1 MSSMLPPSI
10 ILPPETAP
18 DEPFGSQMPT
28 VNPSTGL
35 NPYFDQ
41 FNQMQQG
48 FQSTMQDIQNDPFPL
63 LEQYLGRQAQSNID
77 QTLQPMQQQ
86 AQEKI
91 SGVMSG
97 IRSLVSE
104 AFPNS
109 GGMSTMGQLGS
120 GTLSGGSNSITQP
133 TSPAPFTPTIPPS
146 DMGYPAPK
154 MGNFSGGDLLGG
166 GGDQSTNDFLTP
178 EQKEQF
184 GITTT
189 NYQGPVS
196 LPVMGPNSNSQTYMG
211 GVPVGATP
219 NQGLI
224 PNYVPKSGFGGDPDA
239 PQIDYTP
246 DQMMSFFGGKPM
258 VGGSGMGNPMALS
271 GPAPTTGPPAGF
283 EKTKGV
289 IDVGTSWTQNG
300 QDYTKQI
307 NPFTGQPEVLM
318 VDDIQKQQL
327 LEGKNIF
334 APPIEAPPSME
345 PAPMGPPSILQ
356 APDPNNPLFTPPM
369 TLPKMDFEPVS
380 ATLDP
385 AMEYNLQ
392 APLPQQNPL
401 INLMYNY
408 NMENSPY

>member
-1 MSSMLPPSI
+1 
-10 ILPPETAP
+10 
-18 DEPFGSQMPT
+18 
-28 VNPSTGL
+28 
-35 NPYFDQ
+35 
-41 FNQMQQG
+41 
-48 FQSTMQDIQNDPFPL
+48 
-63 LEQYLGRQAQSNID
+63 
-77 QTLQPMQQQ
+77 
-86 AQEKI
+86 
-91 SGVMSG
+91 
-97 IRSLVSE
+97 
-104 AFPNS
+104 
-109 GGMSTMGQLGS
+109 
-120 GTLSGGSNSITQP
+120 
-133 TSPAPFTPTIPPS
+133 
-146 DMGYPAPK
+146 
-154 MGNFSGGDLLGG
+154 
-166 GGDQSTNDFLTP
+166 
-178 EQKEQF
+178 
-184 GITTT
+184 
-189 NYQGPVS
+189 
-196 LPVMGPNSNSQTYMG
+196 
-211 GVPVGATP
+211 
-219 NQGLI
+219 
-224 PNYVPKSGFGGDPDA
+224 
-239 PQIDYTP
+239 
-246 DQMMSFFGGKPM
+246 MMSFFGGKPM

-271 GPAPTTGPPAGF
+271 GPPATPTTGPAPATPTTGPAPTTGPPAGF
-283 EKTKGV
+283 EKTKGLK
-289 IDVGTSWTQNG
+289 DVGTSWTQNG

>member
-1 MSSMLPPSI
+1 MSGPLASDAFYNVAPMSDPSFGGGGGS
-10 ILPPETAP
+10 LS
-18 DEPFGSQMPT
+18 PFQ
-28 VNPSTGL
+28 
-35 NPYFDQ
+35 
-41 FNQMQQG
+41 QMQQG
-48 FQSTMQDIQNDPFPL
+48 FQSTMQNIQNDPFPL

-133 TSPAPFTPTIPPS
+133 TSPAPFTPAISPS
-146 DMGYPAPK
+146 DMGYPKMDLSQISTPAPLL
-154 MGNFSGGDLLGG
+154 GDPTAPLLGG
-166 GGDQSTNDFLTP
+166 GGFNPD
-178 EQKEQF
+178 
-184 GITTT
+184 
-189 NYQGPVS
+189 
-196 LPVMGPNSNSQTYMG
+196 G
-211 GVPVGATP
+211 GVPVTG
-219 NQGLI
+219 
-224 PNYVPKSGFGGDPDA
+224 KA
-239 PQIDYTP
+239 PYTP
-246 DQMMSFFGGKPM
+246 QSKPM

-271 GPAPTTGPPAGF
+271 GPPPTTGPPAGF
-283 EKTKGV
+283 EKAKGL
-289 IDVGTSWTQNG
+289 IDVGTSFTQNG

-334 APPIEAPPSME
+334 APPIEAPPSMGSS
-345 PAPMGPPSILQ
+345 PIPSILQ

-369 TLPKMDFEPVS
+369 TLPKMPVS
-380 ATLDP
+380 ATIDPTVNMMEYNPAINYNVIKPGIDELDPSDPASPAYNP
-385 AMEYNLQ
+385 AMEYNPVFPMPQ
-392 APLPQQNPL
+392 LPQQDPL

>member
-63 LEQYLGRQAQSNID
+63 LEQYLGRQAQSNIE

-146 DMGYPAPK
+146 DMGYPTIDLSQISTPAP
-154 MGNFSGGDLLGG
+154 LLGG
-166 GGDQSTNDFLTP
+166 GGFNPD
-178 EQKEQF
+178 
-184 GITTT
+184 
-189 NYQGPVS
+189 
-196 LPVMGPNSNSQTYMG
+196 G
-211 GVPVGATP
+211 GVPVTGKAP
-219 NQGLI
+219 YPPQI
-224 PNYVPKSGFGGDPDA
+224 GFGGDPNA
-239 PQIDYTP
+239 PQMDYTP
-246 DQMMSFFGGKPM
+246 EQIGNLLSQTPQ
-258 VGGSGMGNPMALS
+258 SNPMAGGPMMDIISAQKTALGEQPQLS
-271 GPAPTTGPPAGF
+271 FDNSIAEQKYFGDQLMGESIKEG
-283 EKTKGV
+283 GV
-289 IDVGTSWTQNG
+289 DPSSVGLG
-300 QDYTKQI
+300 G
-307 NPFTGQPEVLM
+307 NPIL
-318 VDDIQKQQL
+318 
-327 LEGKNIF
+327 
-334 APPIEAPPSME
+334 
-345 PAPMGPPSILQ
+345 MGPQIT
-356 APDPNNPLFTPPM
+356 PDMQGNFI
-369 TLPKMDFEPVS
+369 DA
-380 ATLDP
+380 ATLDPSNPASPAYNP

-392 APLPQQNPL
+392 APLPQQDPL
-401 INLMYNY
+401 INLAYNY

>member
-48 FQSTMQDIQNDPFPL
+48 FQSTMQDIKNDPFPL
-63 LEQYLGRQAQSNID
+63 LEQYLGQQAKSNID

-104 AFPNS
+104 AFPS
-109 GGMSTMGQLGS
+109 SGGGGGMSTTGQLGF
-120 GTLSGGSNSITQP
+120 GGGSLSNHEAKITQP
-133 TSPAPFTPTIPPS
+133 TSPAPFTPAISPS

-154 MGNFSGGDLLGG
+154 MGNFGGDLLGG

-211 GVPVGATP
+211 GVPVTGYTP
-219 NQGLI
+219 QI
-224 PNYVPKSGFGGDPDA
+224 GFGGDPNA

-246 DQMMSFFGGKPM
+246 EQIGNLLSQAPQSNPMAGGPPM

-271 GPAPTTGPPAGF
+271 GPPAGF
-283 EKTKGV
+283 EKAKGL
-289 IDVGTSWTQNG
+289 IDVGTSFTQNG

-334 APPIEAPPSME
+334 APPIEAPPSMGSS
-345 PAPMGPPSILQ
+345 PIPSILQ
-356 APDPNNPLFTPPM
+356 SPDPNNPLFTPPM
-369 TLPKMDFEPVS
+369 TLPVS

-385 AMEYNLQ
+385 AMEYN
-392 APLPQQNPL
+392 PVSPMPQQDPL
-401 INLMYNY
+401 INLAYNY
-408 NMENSPY
+408 NMENSPF